1 MARQISLSLLLQKWH
16 LKHMKE
22 RRLIAN
28 GIHSVH
34 VGPIGIHVL
43 WQGDFIITQTAP
55 STILDIYD

>member
-1 MARQISLSLLLQKWH
+1 
-16 LKHMKE
+16 MKE

-55 STILDIYD
+55 STTPDRHD

>member
-1 MARQISLSLLLQKWH
+1 
-16 LKHMKE
+16 MKE

-34 VGPIGIHVL
+34 VGPIDIHVL

-55 STILDIYD
+55 STTPDRHD